1 VRDNLLRWLA
11 GNTDTHALVTAPVTL
26 LAGTTVVALYLVVT
40 RGGAWAHGYGR
51 AVGVF
56 FPAGFFFGLSYAAL
70 FEAYYRGKVT
80 VVAPL
85 VATEALWGVLFA
97 SIFLRRSEL
106 VGKRL
111 VVGAALIVAGGVL
124 IGLSR

>member
-1 VRDNLLRWLA
+1 
-11 GNTDTHALVTAPVTL
+11 
-26 LAGTTVVALYLVVT
+26 
-40 RGGAWAHGYGR
+40 
-51 AVGVF
+51 
-56 FPAGFFFGLSYAAL
+56 
-70 FEAYYRGKVT
+70 
-80 VVAPL
+80 